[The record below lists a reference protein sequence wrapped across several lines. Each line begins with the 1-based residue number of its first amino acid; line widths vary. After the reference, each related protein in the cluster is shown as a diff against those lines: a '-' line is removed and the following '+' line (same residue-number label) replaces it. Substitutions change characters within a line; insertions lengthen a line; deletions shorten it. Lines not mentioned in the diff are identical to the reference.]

1 MDIGLMAVLIALIL
15 YNGYQYS
22 KDKKQIYL
30 INMLFFSACA
40 IYGTKY
46 PIYNYLQQPE
56 QRIVDISFGIFII
69 TLLSIGFAN
78 RFKKKH
84 KVKL

>member
-1 MDIGLMAVLIALIL
+1 MVILIVLIL
-15 YNGYQYS
+15 YNGYQYA

-46 PIYNYLQQPE
+46 PIYNYLQKPE
-56 QRIVDISFGIFII
+56 QRIIDISFGIFII
-69 TLLSIGFAN
+69 TLFFIGFAN
-78 RFKKKH
+78 RFKKKD